1 MIKFFE
7 ILSFDMSHMISTDY
21 IPTAAV
27 WLSSERG
34 LFNRVGVADQNSGAI
49 RVYRAD
55 GGQQG
60 ILAEIGVHTQPV
72 KCVAAHFLS
81 ASFPTRYQHLSF
93 SSIFTSLSLSP
104 SHTLS
109 LTLNLS
115 SLSPSLSHS
124 FSTSILCLH
133 SCCIVEVSSLPSSHH
148 ATLPLPLSR
157 VCSINRRL

>member
-1 MIKFFE
+1 MSLSQLRKLTTIIDNEIHDMIIFINTTRTQESEGNYNENENDLSFFLFPSLLVGAIHSLLVSPDDLKVVTTSIDKMIKFFE
-7 ILSFDMSHMISTDY
+7 ILSFDMSHMISTEY

-72 KCVAAHFLS
+72 K
-81 ASFPTRYQHLSF
+81 
-93 SSIFTSLSLSP
+93 
-104 SHTLS
+104 
-109 LTLNLS
+109 
-115 SLSPSLSHS
+115 
-124 FSTSILCLH
+124 
-133 SCCIVEVSSLPSSHH
+133 
-148 ATLPLPLSR
+148 
-157 VCSINRRL
+157 

>member
-1 MIKFFE
+1 MRMRMRMIHLSFFLFPSLLVGAIHSLLVSPDDLKVVTTSIDKMIKFFE
-7 ILSFDMSHMISTDY
+7 ILSFDMSHMISTEY

-72 KCVAAHFLS
+72 K
-81 ASFPTRYQHLSF
+81 
-93 SSIFTSLSLSP
+93 
-104 SHTLS
+104 
-109 LTLNLS
+109 
-115 SLSPSLSHS
+115 
-124 FSTSILCLH
+124 
-133 SCCIVEVSSLPSSHH
+133 
-148 ATLPLPLSR
+148 
-157 VCSINRRL
+157 

>member
-1 MIKFFE
+1 MSLSQLRKLTSIIVNKIHDMIIFINTTRTQESEGNYNENENDSSFFLFPSLLVGAIHSLLVSPDDLKVVTTSIDKMIKFFE
-7 ILSFDMSHMISTDY
+7 ILSFDMSHMISTEY

-72 KCVAAHFLS
+72 K
-81 ASFPTRYQHLSF
+81 
-93 SSIFTSLSLSP
+93 
-104 SHTLS
+104 
-109 LTLNLS
+109 
-115 SLSPSLSHS
+115 
-124 FSTSILCLH
+124 
-133 SCCIVEVSSLPSSHH
+133 
-148 ATLPLPLSR
+148 
-157 VCSINRRL
+157 